1 MWKTII
7 SHLFAPVRTCS
18 KTGYMVYA
26 NFALKIVISA
36 SFLIKEVHTSVLV

>member
-18 KTGYMVYA
+18 HLFKNGVYGICEFCVK
-26 NFALKIVISA
+26 NRYFCIFSD
-36 SFLIKEVHTSVLV
+36 